1 MAKKPNPQPAR
12 VLAVLDVDRLEDC
25 PVRDVL
31 DRLGDKWSLL
41 ILLVLS
47 ERPYRFGELRRAIP
61 DISQR
66 VLTQVL
72 RSMQRDGLLN
82 RRVMATAP
90 PTVQYALTPLGE
102 LLLDPVRN
110 LVGWAKRHHKAIR
123 AHRSVF
129 DRDGAIVGSQ

>member
-1 MAKKPNPQPAR
+1 MAKKPNPQRAR
-12 VLAVLDVDRLEDC
+12 VFAVLDVERLEDC

-41 ILLVLS
+41 ILLALS

-66 VLTQVL
+66 VLTHVL

-90 PTVQYALTPLGE
+90 PTVQYALTPLGQ
-102 LLLDPVRN
+102 LLLDPVHN
-110 LVGWAKRHHKAIR
+110 LVAWAKRHHKAIR
-123 AHRSVF
+123 AHRSAF
-129 DRDGAIVGSQ
+129 DREGAIVGSQ